1 MRNIVGWLIE
11 LMLAVILL
19 TIAVIVA
26 IALYTSLAG

>member
-1 MRNIVGWLIE
+1 MRNIVDWLME

>member
-1 MRNIVGWLIE
+1 MRNIVDWLIE